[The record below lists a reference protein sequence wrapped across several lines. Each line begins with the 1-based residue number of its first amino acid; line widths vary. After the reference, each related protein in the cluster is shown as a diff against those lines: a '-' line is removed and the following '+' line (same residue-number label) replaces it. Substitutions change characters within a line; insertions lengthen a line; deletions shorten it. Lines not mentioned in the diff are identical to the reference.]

1 MTRNEFLTQFAN
13 ELNRRHVADAAEI
26 LEEYREHFA
35 FKQADGYSEEEI
47 AAKLGDPLLLAAQ
60 FEAAERPAEKHGKN
74 PLAVV
79 GLCFAD
85 LFAGMFFIL
94 LAAFGLLTGIVTL
107 ISAVLTV
114 CLFGGLN
121 ICALIPPM
129 PYWCG
134 AVLGLAFA
142 ALTVLSAVCCIYYT
156 AFLRQLCRAFARF
169 HHNTLAAAAGGA
181 MLPPLA
187 IHPQFSAK
195 ANRGLRSAA
204 LISLALFAACFVLS
218 YLVCS
223 LSAGALEFWHAWGW
237 FA

>member
-47 AAKLGDPLLLAAQ
+47 AAKLGDPLQLASQ

-94 LAAFGLLTGIVTL
+94 LAAFGLITGIVTL

-134 AVLGLAFA
+134 AVLGLSFA

-195 ANRGLRSAA
+195 TNRGLRSAA
-204 LISLALFAACFVLS
+204 LISLAMFAACFVLS
-218 YLVCS
+218 YCVCS